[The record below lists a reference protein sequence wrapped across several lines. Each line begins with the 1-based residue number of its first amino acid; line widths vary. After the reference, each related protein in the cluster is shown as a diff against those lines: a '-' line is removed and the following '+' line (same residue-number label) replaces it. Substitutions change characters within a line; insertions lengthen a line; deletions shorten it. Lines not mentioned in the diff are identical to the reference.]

1 MNLALG
7 LALIAGT
14 AVNPGAIAW
23 LPGFRV
29 LLTSL
34 ILALA
39 AAAAGYL
46 DEAAGC
52 GPCGH

>member
-1 MNLALG
+1 VNPAQG
-7 LALIAGT
+7 LPLIAGT

-34 ILALA
+34 IVALA
-39 AAAAGYL
+39 AAAAGYFGRA
-46 DEAAGC
+46 EC
-52 GPCGH
+52 GQCGH